1 MNIDHSE
8 GYLKPC
14 TCNECNEHLDAT
26 KKSVTSSNES
36 QSPIVDASIEDI
48 YRLYLDYAKDN
59 DSTHDDI
66 KVSEDNDATN
76 VISTTTTSQR
86 VYGKVWTGETTWRYC
101 SHGPLTPCNSP
112 TSSPTSP
119 RRSPTPPMRTTSPT
133 QPRRVRSKAQTP
145 TTTTRSTTNNG
156 I

>member
-48 YRLYLDYAKDN
+48 FRLYLDYAKDN
-59 DSTHDDI
+59 DSTNNDN
-66 KVSEDNDATN
+66 KVSEELAEPENELSMTWF
-76 VISTTTTSQR
+76 VSLTS
-86 VYGKVWTGETTWRYC
+86 VT
-101 SHGPLTPCNSP
+101 
-112 TSSPTSP
+112 
-119 RRSPTPPMRTTSPT
+119 
-133 QPRRVRSKAQTP
+133 
-145 TTTTRSTTNNG
+145 
-156 I
+156 

>member
-8 GYLKPC
+8 D
-14 TCNECNEHLDAT
+14 NAHLDAT
-26 KKSVTSSNES
+26 EESVTGNNES

-48 YRLYLDYAKDN
+48 FRLYLDYAKDN
-59 DSTHDDI
+59 DSITDDK
-66 KVSEDNDATN
+66 KVSEDSDATN
-76 VISTTTTSQR
+76 VDSTTTTSQR
-86 VYGKVWTGETTWRYC
+86 VYGPTQKVWIGETTWRYC

-112 TSSPTSP
+112 PSSPHRASP

-133 QPRRVRSKAQTP
+133 QPRRARSKAQTP
-145 TTTTRSTTNNG
+145 TTTTRSTTNND